1 VGSYEALIGGSTPW
15 AWQAA
20 VSMTPTT
27 CGLFQLFQISKGVAR
42 MSWSELQPFQH
53 VPILSHDEL
62 HLNVSHVEGSHRAAL
77 DGAVDT

>member
-1 VGSYEALIGGSTPW
+1 
-15 AWQAA
+15 
-20 VSMTPTT
+20 
-27 CGLFQLFQISKGVAR
+27 